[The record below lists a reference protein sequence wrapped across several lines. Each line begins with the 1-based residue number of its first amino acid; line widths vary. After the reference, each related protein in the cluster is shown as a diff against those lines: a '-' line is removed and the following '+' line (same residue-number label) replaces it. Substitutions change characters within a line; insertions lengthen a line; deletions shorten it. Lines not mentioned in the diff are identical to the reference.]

1 MSIRLMSL
9 VWQHYPGGGGE
20 LLLALGIADHSH
32 DDGTRIYPSVRHL
45 AHKTRQSE
53 RAVQYQLRDMESA
66 KWLERMS
73 SGYGGR
79 GRATEY
85 RINPAWIQDPEN
97 FAPLL
102 TVQKPDKKDAKYSH
116 KGRNDLAPQPPESSE
131 TTTTTTPPQVVG
143 ATAEVD
149 ADVVVV
155 PDFFKGH
162 YKQSAL
168 TLLKQCPNEHQ
179 QDVLDEVAGFAAKGR
194 LRGDGIS
201 LLSKLVKE
209 AAQGRFVLNHALAYR
224 QNRIQHAA
232 RTNAEQ
238 SSQIPA
244 SRETARAHLSQIMA
258 QFGEPRSPEATSS
271 EKPEG
276 I

>member
-102 TVQKPDKKDAKYSH
+102 TVQNPEKRMQNTPT
-116 KGRNDLAPQPPESSE
+116 KGATILHPNHQNRQKQPPLLHRKWSGPQP
-131 TTTTTTPPQVVG
+131 
-143 ATAEVD
+143 
-149 ADVVVV
+149 
-155 PDFFKGH
+155 
-162 YKQSAL
+162 
-168 TLLKQCPNEHQ
+168 
-179 QDVLDEVAGFAAKGR
+179 R
-194 LRGDGIS
+194 
-201 LLSKLVKE
+201 
-209 AAQGRFVLNHALAYR
+209 
-224 QNRIQHAA
+224 
-232 RTNAEQ
+232 
-238 SSQIPA
+238 
-244 SRETARAHLSQIMA
+244 
-258 QFGEPRSPEATSS
+258 
-271 EKPEG
+271 
-276 I
+276 